1 MDSHEQP
8 IFHLEVTV
16 PRIVF
21 STGKQGQH
29 QDNAPEQAHLL
40 ALDLPPSPHNTQQYS
55 LQAESISTAA
65 GQERF
70 HMLRLEKI
78 PATEQVFLLQVL
90 RQGIREQLSKGEG
103 AFAPEPADEVAFRV
117 EFRQQGAASAEA
129 ALQSGV
135 SRIVILLDNAGRPG
149 GYSIDGTEVDS

>member
-16 PRIVF
+16 PCIVF

-40 ALDLPPSPHNTQQYS
+40 ALDVPLSPHNMQQYS
-55 LQAESISTAA
+55 LQADPISTAA

-70 HMLRLEKI
+70 HVLRLDKI
-78 PATEQVFLLQVL
+78 PTTGQVFLLQVL
-90 RQGIREQLSKGEG
+90 RQGVKEQLSEDEG
-103 AFAPEPADEVAFRV
+103 AFASEPADEVAFRV
-117 EFRQQGAASAEA
+117 EFRQQGAAPTET
-129 ALQSGV
+129 ALHPGV
-135 SRIVILLDNAGRPG
+135 SLVVILLDNEGRPTS
-149 GYSIDGTEVDS
+149 YSIDGTEVDS